1 MGEIAAGIG
10 HDANTRIAGDGRV
23 ILREEPVGSAR
34 LLRHDE
40 GIMDTQ
46 MRCQQRRV
54 GRRQRGGE
62 RQQQGGEPATHQL
75 ASLLP

>member
-10 HDANTRIAGDGRV
+10 HDADAWIAGDGRI
-23 ILREEPVGSAR
+23 ILREEPIGSVR

-40 GIMDTQ
+40 GVMDAQ
-46 MRCQQRRV
+46 MRGQQRRF
-54 GRRQRGGE
+54 GRRHRGGE